1 MLWSASPAGRRQI
14 SLEIF
19 FSHYSSRIVEEA
31 GNSHA
36 VRLNKIMAANP
47 QSFFRFAARYYPL
60 LLDLFYRREGFSEA
74 DLRNLIETIRNEGDP
89 DPAKVID
96 QLQSFSII
104 EPIPDA
110 TATFELTAPVLN
122 LLSFLLREH
131 RLTSTRVLQVY
142 LTDLSE
148 LREELDGAARQNLGH
163 QAARALNDISQ
174 LIERVRQDSH
184 SNREGII
191 GEVIKLK
198 SNRERR
204 TIRELF
210 EVINHLWSR
219 YLEPLRDLID
229 VKKAMDAGL
238 DDLDRSLTASG
249 RAFVLDGAL
258 AREFSRCRARLLRL
272 RREMTE
278 DFNESMREVEPLYVS
293 LKKESELVRGASLA
307 LEQMDRS
314 GLASLQLP
322 EMMAIPVWRIEGT
335 FSDTSLEA
343 FLHGI
348 KGYQPGISEPL
359 IDTGEITETEFILP
373 SELFD
378 RLESALPVDD
388 LLAWL
393 LQNYPQVGLG
403 EMVRAYGRVFLEES
417 KAMHFG
423 EAERR
428 YPLKEVTLVARPV
441 RLEKLP

>member
-1 MLWSASPAGRRQI
+1 
-14 SLEIF
+14 
-19 FSHYSSRIVEEA
+19 
-31 GNSHA
+31 
-36 VRLNKIMAANP
+36 MAANP

-74 DLRNLIETIRNEGDP
+74 DLRNLIETIRTEGDASP
-89 DPAKVID
+89 EKVIE
-96 QLQSFSII
+96 QLQSLSII

-110 TATFELTAPVLN
+110 TASFELTAPVLN

-131 RLTSTRVLQVY
+131 RLTSTKVLQVY
-142 LTDLSE
+142 LSDLSD
-148 LREELDGAARQNLGH
+148 LREELDSAGRQNLGH

-204 TIRELF
+204 TVRERF

-249 RAFVLDGAL
+249 KAFVLDGAL

-307 LEQMDRS
+307 LERMDRL
-314 GLASLQLP
+314 GIASLQLP

-359 IDTGEITETEFILP
+359 VDMDEVAETEFILS

-378 RLESALPVDD
+378 RIESALPIND

-393 LQNYPQVGLG
+393 LENYPQAGLG
-403 EMVRAYGRVFLEES
+403 EMVRAYGRVFLDEP
-417 KAMHFG
+417 KTMHFG
-423 EAERR
+423 EEQRR
-428 YPLKEVTLVARPV
+428 YPLDNVTLVARPV
-441 RLEKLP
+441 RLEKMR

>member
-1 MLWSASPAGRRQI
+1 
-14 SLEIF
+14 
-19 FSHYSSRIVEEA
+19 
-31 GNSHA
+31 
-36 VRLNKIMAANP
+36 MAANP

-74 DLRNLIETIRNEGDP
+74 DLRNLIETIRTEGDASP
-89 DPAKVID
+89 EKVIE
-96 QLQSFSII
+96 QLQSLSII

-110 TATFELTAPVLN
+110 TASFELTAPVLN

-131 RLTSTRVLQVY
+131 RLTSTKVLQVY
-142 LTDLSE
+142 LSDLSD
-148 LREELDGAARQNLGH
+148 LREELDSAARQNMGH
-163 QAARALNDISQ
+163 QAARALSDISQ

-204 TIRELF
+204 TVRERF

-249 RAFVLDGAL
+249 KAFVLDGAL

-307 LEQMDRS
+307 LERMDRL
-314 GLASLQLP
+314 GFASLQLP

-348 KGYQPGISEPL
+348 KGYQPGFSEPL
-359 IDTGEITETEFILP
+359 VDMGEVTETEFILS

-378 RLESALPVDD
+378 RIESALPIND

-393 LQNYPQVGLG
+393 LENYPQAGLG
-403 EMVRAYGRVFLEES
+403 EMVRAYGRVFLDEP
-417 KAMHFG
+417 KTMHFG
-423 EAERR
+423 EEQRR
-428 YPLKEVTLVARPV
+428 YPFDNVTLVARPV
-441 RLEKLP
+441 RLEKMR

>member
-1 MLWSASPAGRRQI
+1 M
-14 SLEIF
+14 
-19 FSHYSSRIVEEA
+19 
-31 GNSHA
+31 
-36 VRLNKIMAANP
+36 
-47 QSFFRFAARYYPL
+47 
-60 LLDLFYRREGFSEA
+60 
-74 DLRNLIETIRNEGDP
+74 IE
-89 DPAKVID
+89 
-96 QLQSFSII
+96 QLQSLSII
-104 EPIPDA
+104 ESIPDA
-110 TATFELTAPVLN
+110 TASFELTAPVLN

-131 RLTSTRVLQVY
+131 RLTSTKVLQVY
-142 LTDLSE
+142 LSDLSD
-148 LREELDGAARQNLGH
+148 LREELDSAARQNLGH

-204 TIRELF
+204 TVRERF

-238 DDLDRSLTASG
+238 DDLDRSLTVSG
-249 RAFVLDGAL
+249 RTFVLDSAL
-258 AREFSRCRARLLRL
+258 AREFSRCQARLLRL

-278 DFNESMREVEPLYVS
+278 DFNESIREVEPLYVS

-307 LEQMDRS
+307 LERMDRL
-314 GLASLQLP
+314 GLASLQLT
-322 EMMAIPVWRIEGT
+322 EMIAIPVWRIEGT

-359 IDTGEITETEFILP
+359 IDTGEVPETDFILP

-393 LQNYPQVGLG
+393 LENYPQAGPG
-403 EMVRAYGRVFLEES
+403 EMVRAYGRVFLDEP
-417 KAMHFG
+417 KTMHFG
-423 EAERR
+423 EEQRR
-428 YPLKEVTLVARPV
+428 YPLDNVTLIARPI
-441 RLEKLP
+441 RLEKLR

>member
-1 MLWSASPAGRRQI
+1 
-14 SLEIF
+14 
-19 FSHYSSRIVEEA
+19 
-31 GNSHA
+31 
-36 VRLNKIMAANP
+36 MAANP

-60 LLDLFYRREGFSEA
+60 LLDLFYRRDGFTEA
-74 DLRNLIETIRNEGDP
+74 DLRNLIETIRTEGDAGP
-89 DPAKVID
+89 EKVIE
-96 QLQSFSII
+96 QLQSLSII

-110 TATFELTAPVLN
+110 TASFELTTPVLN

-131 RLTSTRVLQVY
+131 RLTSTKVLQVY
-142 LTDLSE
+142 LSDLSE

-163 QAARALNDISQ
+163 QAARALSDISQ
-174 LIERVRQDSH
+174 LIERIRQDSH

-204 TIRELF
+204 TIRERF

-238 DDLDRSLTASG
+238 DDLDRSLTVSG
-249 RAFVLDGAL
+249 KNFVLDGAL
-258 AREFSRCRARLLRL
+258 VREFSRCRARLLRL

-307 LEQMDRS
+307 LERMDRS

-322 EMMAIPVWRIEGT
+322 EMMEIPVWRIEGT

-359 IDTGEITETEFILP
+359 IDTGEVPDVEFILP
-373 SELFD
+373 SELFA
-378 RLESALPVDD
+378 RLESALPIDD

-393 LQNYPQVGLG
+393 LENYPQVGLG
-403 EMVRAYGRVFLEES
+403 ELVRAYGRVFLDAPI
-417 KAMHFG
+417 AMHFG
-423 EAERR
+423 EVERL
-428 YPLKEVTLVARPV
+428 YPLLEVTLVARPM
-441 RLEKLP
+441 RLEKIP